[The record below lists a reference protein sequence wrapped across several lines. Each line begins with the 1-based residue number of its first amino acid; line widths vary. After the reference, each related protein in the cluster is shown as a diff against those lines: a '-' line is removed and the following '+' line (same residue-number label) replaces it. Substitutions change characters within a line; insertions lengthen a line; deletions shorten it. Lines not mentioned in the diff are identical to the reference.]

1 MQVKRGFFPSTFC
14 LADTCVYVFG
24 GNNGAVVLASSK
36 KYDVND
42 NVWYQIAPMTLKR
55 NGACCVPFEK
65 HIFVFGGN

>member
-24 GNNGAVVLASSK
+24 GNNGAVDLASSER
-36 KYDVND
+36 YDVNE

-55 NGACCVPFEK
+55 NGASCVPFEK
-65 HIFVFGGN
+65 HLFVFGGN